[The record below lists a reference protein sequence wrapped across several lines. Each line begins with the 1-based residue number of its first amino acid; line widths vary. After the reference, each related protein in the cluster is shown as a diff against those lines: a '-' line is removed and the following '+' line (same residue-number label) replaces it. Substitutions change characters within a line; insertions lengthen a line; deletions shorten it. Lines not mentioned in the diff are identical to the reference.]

1 MFPHYHDKTFFKAA
15 MEYGIGPIH
24 SARSSS
30 NQGKIDLEILRL
42 HQKAVNQSG
51 QDQFEINQPE

>member
-1 MFPHYHDKTFFKAA
+1 
-15 MEYGIGPIH
+15 MEYGMGPIH

-42 HQKAVNQSG
+42 QQKVGHESG
-51 QDQFEINQPE
+51 HDQFEIQRPE